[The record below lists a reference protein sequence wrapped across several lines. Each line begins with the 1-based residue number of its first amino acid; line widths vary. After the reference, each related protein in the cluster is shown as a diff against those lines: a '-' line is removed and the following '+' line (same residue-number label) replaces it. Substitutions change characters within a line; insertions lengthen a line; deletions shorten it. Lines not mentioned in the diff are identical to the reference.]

1 MDGRVAVLDTVVAA
15 LNTTGEDWA
24 WQGAAGAP
32 DRWVTDHGPADLDVW
47 HAGGRSGAADPVAA
61 LARAHPCAVVADA
74 SDPRRL
80 RHTSVA
86 VLTDAGLAVV
96 DFTHGDLR
104 VGPVLLVPAAEI
116 TVDRV
121 SHRLTGVAAVA
132 DLLVRPVLRGRIP
145 DEERLAEAVE
155 AWAKAEPA
163 RRSSLARRLTGQ
175 LGAAVAA
182 DLIGIAGGAR
192 PDPGLPRR
200 ARLRL
205 AARSLTPGTVGAT
218 WAQRHSVV
226 PAGPA
231 TGPLGLRTRGV
242 VVALVGTDGS
252 GKSTVAAMLGDRLRG
267 RGFAT
272 SSAYFGM
279 ARGNLPGVALA
290 RRLLGVGP
298 TVPDAHPGVSPDD
311 LPDADSDDLPGVSS
325 GALSGGSPGVL
336 PGVSAGVLPGV
347 SAGVLPGVS
356 SGAPSGADD
365 PVAGLDHP
373 RLRRVAAWYYAGEYG
388 WRYLRDVLPALVRGR
403 VVIADRWVYDLRE
416 SPWPGSPAARFAEL
430 LVPAPDLLVLP
441 DAPIDVIHKRKPER
455 GPAEQRA
462 QQNRFHDLLA
472 EHPARHAEILV
483 DTSGPASAGDVMTLV
498 AAVIEAAHTPRRR
511 RRPPSGQ
518 GSKR

>member
-1 MDGRVAVLDTVVAA
+1 MGRAEVLDTVAAA
-15 LNTTGEDWA
+15 LDDIGEDWA

-47 HAGGRSGAADPVAA
+47 HAAASRSDPVAA
-61 LARAHPCAVVADA
+61 LAKAHPCAVVADA

-86 VLTDAGLAVV
+86 VLTGDGLGVV

-104 VGPVLLVPAAEI
+104 VGPVLLVPAAEV
-116 TVDRV
+116 TVDRA
-121 SHRLTGVAAVA
+121 SHRLTGAAAVA

-145 DEERLAEAVE
+145 GEERLAEAVE
-155 AWAKAEPA
+155 AWAAAEPA
-163 RRSSLARRLTGQ
+163 QRSALARRLTTQ
-175 LGAAVAA
+175 LGAAVAS
-182 DLIGIAGGAR
+182 DLIAIADGAR

-205 AARSLTPGTVGAT
+205 AARSLTPGTIGAT
-218 WAQRHSVV
+218 WAQRRSVL

-231 TGPLGLRTRGV
+231 AGPLGLRTRGV

-272 SSAYFGM
+272 SAAYFGM

-290 RRLLGVGP
+290 RRLLGVGS
-298 TVPDAHPGVSPDD
+298 TAPDTRAADPRPG
-311 LPDADSDDLPGVSS
+311 
-325 GALSGGSPGVL
+325 
-336 PGVSAGVLPGV
+336 
-347 SAGVLPGVS
+347 
-356 SGAPSGADD
+356 
-365 PVAGLDHP
+365 GLDHSQ
-373 RLRRVAAWYYAGEYG
+373 LRRVAAWYYAGEYG

-416 SPWPGSPAARFAEL
+416 SPWPGSPAARVAEL

-441 DAPIDVIHKRKPER
+441 DAPIDVIHRRKPER
-455 GPAEQRA
+455 SRAEQRE
-462 QQNRFHDLLA
+462 QQERFHDLLA
-472 EHPARHAEILV
+472 EQPARHAEMLI
-483 DTSGPASAGDVMTLV
+483 DTSSPASADDVMTLV
-498 AAVIEAAHTPRRR
+498 AAVIEAAHAPRRR
-511 RRPPSGQ
+511 R
-518 GSKR
+518 